1 MNPVSTMMIMAMRT
15 LSEFPLTL
23 LPPGASL
30 VIYDV
35 CDALKKTQNK
45 RKLSK
50 TGFSVDNPYNTIRL
64 FAVSEYLKLLLEG
77 NLKVNLLLG
86 QMNIISGLS
95 RIGALDG
102 FLGRLES
109 GEITIFRI
117 RNLLSACR
125 ESIEN
130 STRFLTIQIL

>member
-117 RNLLSACR
+117 RNWLSSCRASRYNSLRLLMI
-125 ESIEN
+125 SI
-130 STRFLTIQIL
+130 L